1 MSWRDRIAID
11 SDVLVG
17 KPVVKGT
24 RIAVEMVVDS
34 SGAESRPNRCSDSRM
49 IATPRTARP
58 TSPTRPRSRSPRRCT
73 HSPLSGRVDAPQR
86 ATNGE
91 RRRAASAAR
100 LEARGGRQCAGRRGA
115 LVPRGCAGD
124 RQAELVREGVLLHLK
139 VLVDRGLETKSNSP
153 LSSGYAGTSAERGSA
168 ALGTSRA
175 RERARAITWSRTRQR
190 AATGSGGIGGPQRA
204 ERARTARAPGIY
216 CPRRLRMRTWTRR
229 MAMR

>member
-58 TSPTRPRSRSPRRCT
+58 TSPTRPGSCSPRRCT

-100 LEARGGRQCAGRRGA
+100 LEARGGVDNARAVGGA

-124 RQAELVREGVLLHLK
+124 RQAEPVREGVLLHLEG
-139 VLVDRGLETKSNSP
+139 LVDRGRETDSQFP
-153 LSSGYAGTSAERGSA
+153 LS
-168 ALGTSRA
+168 
-175 RERARAITWSRTRQR
+175 
-190 AATGSGGIGGPQRA
+190 
-204 ERARTARAPGIY
+204 
-216 CPRRLRMRTWTRR
+216 
-229 MAMR
+229 